1 MGSNLRLAL
10 NELIDPEA
18 DLEQNYDA
26 PSCMRSRTFVKA
38 LLECARFLD
47 EQDLDGLNSF
57 QLDFHVMMFHFTNL
71 VFKTFLRIR
80 GF

>member
-1 MGSNLRLAL
+1 MRLAL

-57 QLDFHVMMFHFTNL
+57 QLDFHVMMFHFTYL
-71 VFKTFLRIR
+71 VF
-80 GF
+80 